1 MESEAMKKISPLT
14 FLSFL
19 LLVNAFPLHAQGAKP
34 GMPPPAA
41 VIGSEVRTGFVA
53 SEIGFFYWEAY
64 LGVSRSGGK
73 CMLLERKG
81 DLKA

>member
-19 LLVNAFPLHAQGAKP
+19 LLVNAFPLQGTKP

-41 VIGSEVRTGFVA
+41 VIGSEVRIGFVT
-53 SEIGFFYWEAY
+53 SEINFFYWEAY

-73 CMLLERKG
+73 GILFERKG